1 VCVPFTAADIPGENE
16 CGAIIHDDPVLA
28 DGLVQYVGQPVFI
41 VVADSHD
48 QARRAAPGRDRL

>member
-48 QARRAAPGRDRL
+48 QARRARAWP